1 MEHGFLYEV
10 GIFLM
15 FFTGQVVHA
24 WLRAQASIH
33 SKLSGINTYRDYAK
47 FHAPSLA
54 YRFFAAL
61 CVLFGYSTAV
71 SIWPSIANLTGGHP
85 LSISPSIAGL
95 YGLAADTL
103 LDGAAN
109 ILSRKYPSLGLQREL
124 PPQAEIPKD

>member
-54 YRFFAAL
+54 YRFFL
-61 CVLFGYSTAV
+61 LPISQVDIRCRLV
-71 SIWPSIANLTGGHP
+71 P
-85 LSISPSIAGL
+85 LSPVFTGLLRIPSSTEPQTSCPGN
-95 YGLAADTL
+95 TL
-103 LDGAAN
+103 
-109 ILSRKYPSLGLQREL
+109 P
-124 PPQAEIPKD
+124 